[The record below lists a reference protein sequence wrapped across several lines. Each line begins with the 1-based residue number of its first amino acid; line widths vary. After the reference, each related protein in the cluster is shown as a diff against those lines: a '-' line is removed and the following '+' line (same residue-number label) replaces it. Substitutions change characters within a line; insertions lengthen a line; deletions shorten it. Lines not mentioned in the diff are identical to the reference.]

1 MNKMHE
7 ESLITKCWDCVNMFF
22 IFGPVQ
28 PQLAQIIWHLRK
40 LLLSTNA
47 AN

>member
-7 ESLITKCWDCVNMFF
+7 ESLITKFWDCVNMFF
-22 IFGPVQ
+22 ILDFF
-28 PQLAQIIWHLRK
+28 IIRK